1 MHPPFLESG
10 LCMVSVRLSVGPLL
24 CLFFCLSSAS
34 VFGENAAPVSRL
46 STITELRYS
55 GSLSK
60 IGRESNGE
68 VLKRLQVV
76 ALAVPAGDNSLTL
89 YYAVE
94 ERGGGE
100 WAWPERYGKMAFGP
114 DLAMAL
120 PKRWKILSEY
130 DGVPHVITLPS
141 PFQTS
146 PEAFRAGLEWKMGNE
161 TWTVTD
167 GGTLGEEPIWMIRVV
182 TPIGLKRNL
191 SVSQKDSRLMG
202 VEERVFMGQGEEH
215 LLKLNLDQTS
225 IVSAADAEK
234 GTVLFETLLKIQESL
249 QRGEDN
255 TAPELSAEQLKQAE
269 EALTPEL
276 DVQATGTSFAKL
288 MTGIRRDVKR
298 QRQRGS
304 DLEVIAEKI
313 IGTPAP
319 AIELRLVD
327 GMPAGPHALETAD
340 KITVLHLWEYRNE
353 PLREPY
359 GQIGYLD
366 YLYNRRKRVGV
377 QVYGIAVNPLAENP
391 ETRPQAERS
400 VRKLREFMNLSYPIS
415 LHSPALLSEFG
426 DPRRAGGKLPVWV
439 VIGPDGKIAHYHTGD
454 YHVMPNEGLK
464 QLDEVLVKLVQA
476 KNGEKK

>member
-1 MHPPFLESG
+1 
-10 LCMVSVRLSVGPLL
+10 MVSLRPSVAPLL
-24 CLFFCLSSAS
+24 WLLLCTAQAHLFADNAS
-34 VFGENAAPVSRL
+34 PASNGLNA
-46 STITELRYS
+46 ITELRYS

-68 VLKRLQVV
+68 VLKRLQLT
-76 ALAVPAGDNSLTL
+76 ALAVPADDKSLTM

-100 WAWPERYGKMAFGP
+100 WAWPERFGKMAFGP
-114 DLAMAL
+114 DLSPTL

-141 PFQTS
+141 PFQTG
-146 PEAFRAGLEWKMGNE
+146 PEALRAGLEWKERNE
-161 TWTVTD
+161 TWTVTE
-167 GGTLGEEPIWMIRVV
+167 GGMQGEEQVWLIRVT

-191 SVSQKDSRLMG
+191 AVSQKDSRLIE

-215 LLKLNLDQTS
+215 LLKLKLDQSS

-234 GTVLFETLLKIQESL
+234 VTALFDELLKIQDDL
-249 QRGEDN
+249 KRGDDN
-255 TAPELSAEQLKQAE
+255 TTPELSAEQLKQAE
-269 EALTPEL
+269 SALTPEL
-276 DVQATGTSFAKL
+276 DAKATGTSFAKL
-288 MTGIRRDVKR
+288 VTGIQKDVER
-298 QRQRGS
+298 QRRRGS
-304 DLEVIAEKI
+304 DLEVIMEKI

-319 AIELRLVD
+319 ALELRLVD
-327 GMPAGPHALETAD
+327 GTPAGPHPLQTAD
-340 KITVLHLWEYRNE
+340 KITVLHIWEYRNE

-439 VIGPDGKIAHYHTGD
+439 VIGPDGNIAHYHTGD

-464 QLDEVLVKLVQA
+464 QLDEVLVKMVQA
-476 KNGEKK
+476 KSGETGDKADAGEQK